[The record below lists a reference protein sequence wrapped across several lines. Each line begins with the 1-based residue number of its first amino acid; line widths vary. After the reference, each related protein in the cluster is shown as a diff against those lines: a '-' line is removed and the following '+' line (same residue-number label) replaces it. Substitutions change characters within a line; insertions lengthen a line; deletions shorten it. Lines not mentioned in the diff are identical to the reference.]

1 MLSVLVTRN
10 PHSAIAT
17 MPTGAATRAVLPWSS
32 LPERIG
38 RSSSLYETI
47 ASPIV
52 IAACTRTSAVPCI
65 PVRSGV
71 SQRMIGQW

>member
-1 MLSVLVTRN
+1 MLRVLVTRK

-17 MPTGAATRAVLPWSS
+17 MPIGAATRAVLPWSS
-32 LPERIG
+32 PPVRIG

-52 IAACTRTSAVPCI
+52 TAACTRTSTVPCS

-71 SQRMIGQW
+71 SQRMIGQ